1 MNDDIVKMLSGMLQ
15 NPDTMK
21 SLAGALGGNEKSEP
35 EQSRG
40 DDSLETGIKNVMSA
54 LNHTDDRRI
63 TLLNALRPY
72 LSPQRASGVDRAIKI
87 LKLTKLSQIMRNEGE

>member
-1 MNDDIVKMLSGMLQ
+1 MNDDIVKMLGGMLQ
-15 NPDTMK
+15 NPDALK

-35 EQSRG
+35 EHPPQ
-40 DDSLETGIKNVMSA
+40 DDSLETGIKNMMSV
-54 LNHTDDRRI
+54 LNQTDDRRI

>member
-1 MNDDIVKMLSGMLQ
+1 MNDDIAKMLGGMLQ
-15 NPDTMK
+15 NPDALK
-21 SLAGALGGNEKSEP
+21 SLAGALGGAEKSEP
-35 EQSRG
+35 APQN
-40 DDSLETGIKNVMSA
+40 DSFETSIKNVMSA
-54 LNHTDDRRI
+54 LNQADDRRI

>member
-1 MNDDIVKMLSGMLQ
+1 MNDDIVKMLGGMLQ
-15 NPDTMK
+15 NPDALK

-35 EQSRG
+35 EQPPQ
-40 DDSLETGIKNVMSA
+40 DDSLETGIKNMMSV
-54 LNHTDDRRI
+54 LNQTDDRRI